1 VASATLFC
9 VYFFFQHE
17 PLIIR
22 PYGDVRA
29 IVFGKDLRW
38 LVFLAF
44 TALIF
49 FIVRLFDTFAF
60 DVVMGR
66 RQQVVAPQ
74 LLRAITSIALY
85 CILFGWGI
93 SVIFH
98 YSITGWLAGTTVL
111 AAVLGLALQETLG
124 NLFSGIALHLED
136 TFAIGDIV
144 HSGDYTGIVESVSW
158 RSTKVRT
165 FDNNVV
171 VLPNSIL
178 GRERLEIFPRN
189 NLNARLIRVG
199 VDYHVAPAQVLDV
212 LTQAASHVEGVSR
225 ERPCI
230 ARVGAF
236 ADSSVVYEVKYF
248 TREYAARDRIDAEI
262 RKAVWY
268 ALQRNDISI
277 AFPIRAYQPYTPP
290 KGDSH
295 SVSREEVVER
305 LRAVELLAPLS
316 EIEHADVAEAVHIHF
331 YAKGETILRRG
342 TAGDSMF
349 IVHQGTVSVRMNAGN
364 GSPVQEVA
372 QVAPGEVFG
381 EMALLTGEARTA
393 DIVAVTDTVAFEVS
407 KTALQPILHNH
418 PELAEAIT
426 ARIVQRRDRLA
437 EQRAEAPDDE
447 QQSIVSRIRAY
458 FGL

>member
-1 VASATLFC
+1 M
-9 VYFFFQHE
+9 
-17 PLIIR
+17 R
-22 PYGDVRA
+22 PYGDIRA
-29 IVFGKDLRW
+29 AVFGQDQRW
-38 LVFLAF
+38 LLFIAF

-49 FIVRLFDTFAF
+49 FVVRLFDIFAF
-60 DVVMGR
+60 DFVMGR

-74 LLRAITSIALY
+74 ILRAITSIALY
-85 CILFGWGI
+85 CLLIGWGV

-136 TFAIGDIV
+136 TFAIGDV
-144 HSGDYTGIVESVSW
+144 LHSGDFIGVVESVSW
-158 RSTKVRT
+158 RSTKIRT

-178 GRERLEIFPRN
+178 GRERIEIYPRN
-189 NLNARLIRVG
+189 NLNARTLKVG
-199 VDYHVAPAQVLDV
+199 VDYHVPPAQVIAV

-225 ERPCI
+225 DRPCF

-236 ADSSVVYEVKYF
+236 ADSAVTYEVKYF
-248 TREYAARDRIDAEI
+248 TRDYAARDRIDAEI

-290 KGDSH
+290 KAESH
-295 SVSREEVVER
+295 DVSREEVLAR
-305 LRAVELLAPLS
+305 LHAVDVLAPLS
-316 EIEHADVAEAVHIHF
+316 DSAHANVAEAAHIHF

-349 IVHQGTVSVRMNAGN
+349 IIHQGTVSVRVNAGN
-364 GSPVQEVA
+364 GAPVQEVA
-372 QVAPGEVFG
+372 QLGPGEVFG

-393 DIVAVTDTVAFEVS
+393 DIVALTDTIAFEVS
-407 KTALQPILHNH
+407 KTALQPILQQH
-418 PELAEAIT
+418 PDLAGAIT
-426 ARIVQRRDRLA
+426 AKIIERRDRLE
-437 EQRAEAPDDE
+437 EQRAEEAEDE
-447 QQSIVSRIRAY
+447 QQSLVSRIRAY

>member
-1 VASATLFC
+1 
-9 VYFFFQHE
+9 
-17 PLIIR
+17 
-22 PYGDVRA
+22 
-29 IVFGKDLRW
+29 
-38 LVFLAF
+38 
-44 TALIF
+44 
-49 FIVRLFDTFAF
+49 
-60 DVVMGR
+60 MGR

-85 CILFGWGI
+85 CLLFGWGI

-144 HSGDYTGIVESVSW
+144 HSGEFMGVVESVSW

-189 NLNARLIRVG
+189 NLNARILKVG
-199 VDYHVAPAQVLDV
+199 VDYHVPPAQVIAV

-225 ERPCI
+225 ERPCF

-236 ADSSVVYEVKYF
+236 ADSSVVYEIKYF

-277 AFPIRAYQPYTPP
+277 AFPIRAYQPYMPP
-290 KGDSH
+290 KAESH
-295 SVSREEVVER
+295 DVSREEVLGR
-305 LRAVELLAPLS
+305 LRAVDLLAPLS
-316 EIEHADVAEAVHIHF
+316 EMAQSDVAEAANIHF

-342 TAGDSMF
+342 TAGNSMF
-349 IVHQGTVSVRMNAGN
+349 IIHEGTVSVRVNAGN
-364 GSPVQEVA
+364 GAPVQEVA
-372 QVAPGEVFG
+372 RLGPGEVFG

-393 DIVAVTDTVAFEVS
+393 DIVALTDTIAFEIAKV
-407 KTALQPILHNH
+407 ALQPILVDH
-418 PELAEAIT
+418 PELAGAIT
-426 ARIVQRRDRLA
+426 AKIMARRDHAA
-437 EQRAEAPDDE
+437 EQRAEAPDDDE
-447 QQSIVSRIRAY
+447 GSSIVSRIRAY

>member
-1 VASATLFC
+1 VK
-9 VYFFFQHE
+9 
-17 PLIIR
+17 
-22 PYGDVRA
+22 PYGDIRA
-29 IVFGKDLRW
+29 VVFGKDLRW
-38 LVFLAF
+38 LLFLAF

-49 FIVRLFDTFAF
+49 FFVRLFDTIAF

-85 CILFGWGI
+85 CLLFGWGI

-144 HSGDYTGIVESVSW
+144 HSGDFIGIVESVSW
-158 RSTKVRT
+158 RSTKIRT

-178 GRERLEIFPRN
+178 GRERLEIYPRN
-189 NLNARLIRVG
+189 NLNARILKVG
-199 VDYHVAPAQVLDV
+199 VDYHVPPAQVIAV
-212 LTQAASHVEGVSR
+212 LTQAASAVEGVSR
-225 ERPCI
+225 DRPCF

-262 RKAVWY
+262 RKAIWY
-268 ALQRNDISI
+268 ALQRNEISI

-290 KGDSH
+290 KAESH
-295 SVSREEVVER
+295 DVSREEVVQR
-305 LRAVELLAPLS
+305 LRAVDLLAPLS
-316 EIEHADVAEAVHIHF
+316 PMAQADVAEAAHIHF

-349 IVHQGTVSVRMNAGN
+349 IIHQGAVSIRVNAGN
-364 GSPVQEVA
+364 GAPVQEVA
-372 QVAPGEVFG
+372 QLGPGEVFG

-393 DIVAVTDTVAFEVS
+393 DVVAVTDTVAFEVS
-407 KTALQPILHNH
+407 KTALQPILHSH
-418 PELAEAIT
+418 PELAAAIT
-426 ARIVQRRDRLA
+426 ARVMERRDQVE
-437 EQRAEAPDDE
+437 EQRTGAGEEE
-447 QQSIVSRIRAY
+447 QQSLVSRIRAY